1 MPHDV
6 YSQIYRIALAAFA
19 ERYLRLAKDK
29 FALDRSILNEHR
41 SYVADILRNSHSGTS
56 TCDMEI
62 ATYDMEI
69 EIDPAWMQHLFDLC
83 LIHVSVPNS

>member
-62 ATYDMEI
+62 EI
-69 EIDPAWMQHLFDLC
+69 APAWMQHLFDLC